1 MSARVRILIMFFPIV
16 FVSCHE
22 TSQYPFALNK
32 AIDYFY
38 IENKNDSVL
47 LMLQVP
53 SLKKQ
58 SKDIQDICQVF
69 SAAAY
74 CEQGKVD
81 TARLIFHRVLPNYSN
96 KELMN
101 WYKSIEGL
109 ILFREN
115 QLTKSYQ
122 VLTSMSEGKYMD
134 KRALALNE
142 RLIAR
147 ILFSLSESDQAIEY
161 IVSSNQ
167 HFKECNLIKGVAI
180 NEKLMGRH
188 YMQIGNFPQA
198 LKSFQFG
205 EKTFQNC
212 NDKIE
217 LFYIYVNLIDYYI
230 ADKDLTKASFYADKC
245 ITEYKGVADN
255 QMQSIISN
263 NLGEIYFLQNKY
275 DQAKKCYEKTLTLSN
290 DYSTAHIRKIHAH
303 VQLSKINL
311 ILKDT
316 EKARFHALEAQKI
329 GEGIKGDKITQ
340 SMIYQR
346 LAESFKGSYPDT
358 SYVYM
363 NKALT
368 SIDSA
373 YYNIAK
379 TSKAFFDAKSDLLN
393 SMCQLKKM
401 EEGVKTRHLIT
412 WLIIIA
418 SILTSFIF
426 FIIYYLQ
433 RSKNNI
439 LRELV
444 RKNLQ
449 IIDDE
454 RKMKELS
461 LKQHGENRK
470 ARKNTDSEKSD
481 VLFNYFVEWLEKDK
495 NYRRKDLTVEV
506 VAKELKTNREYLS
519 RAIND
524 NNFRFNEIINRRRIN
539 EAIRIL
545 SDQNNVMSRYN
556 LSVIAFESGFQSVS
570 VFIDAFKKQTGMTPA
585 EFRGN
590 LQK

>member
-1 MSARVRILIMFFPIV
+1 MNARLHVLIMFFLVI

-22 TSQYPFALNK
+22 EYQYPFALNK
-32 AIDYFY
+32 AIEYFY

-53 SLKKQ
+53 SLQKKP
-58 SKDIQDICQVF
+58 KDIQDACLLF
-69 SAAAY
+69 RAAAY

-81 TARLIFHRVLPNYSN
+81 TARLIFNRIFPTLSN
-96 KELMN
+96 PRLMN
-101 WYKSIEGL
+101 WYKSVEGL
-109 ILFREN
+109 LLFREN
-115 QLTKSYQ
+115 KPAKSYK
-122 VLTSMSEGKYMD
+122 VLTGLPESKYLD
-134 KRALALNE
+134 KRALALNQ

-147 ILFSLSESDQAIEY
+147 ILFSLSESDKAIEY

-167 HFKECNLIKGVAI
+167 HFKECGLIKGVAI

-188 YMQIGNFPQA
+188 YLRIGNFPQA

-205 EKTFQNC
+205 EKTFIEC
-212 NDKIE
+212 DDKIE
-217 LFYIYVNLIDYYI
+217 LFYIYVNLIDYYL
-230 ADKDLTKASFYADKC
+230 ASKDLVNASLYANKC
-245 ITEYKGVADN
+245 IKEYEGTADN
-255 QMQSIISN
+255 QMQSILSN
-263 NLGEIYFLQNKY
+263 NLGEINFIQGKY
-275 DQAKKCYEKTLTLSN
+275 QESKNNYEATLILSQG
-290 DYSTAHIRKIHAH
+290 YTSSHIRRIHAH
-303 VQLSKINL
+303 MQLSKINI
-311 ILKDT
+311 ILKDK

-329 GEGIKGDKITQ
+329 GEEIKDDKITQ
-340 SMIYQR
+340 SLIYQR
-346 LAESFKGSYPDT
+346 LAESFKDTDPEMSYK
-358 SYVYM
+358 YM
-363 NKALT
+363 NMALT

-373 YYNIAK
+373 YQNISK

-393 SMCQLKKM
+393 SMGEIKRK
-401 EEGVKTRHLIT
+401 EESNRKGYFIS
-412 WLIIIA
+412 WMIIILLIFGA
-418 SILTSFIF
+418 SILGV
-426 FIIYYLQ
+426 IYYLQ

-454 RKMKELS
+454 RKMKELFI
-461 LKQHGENRK
+461 KQNSENK
-470 ARKNTDSEKSD
+470 KNRKNTDSEKSEF
-481 VLFNYFVEWLEKDK
+481 LFNNFVDWLEKDK

-524 NNFRFNEIINRRRIN
+524 KNYRFNEIINKRRIN
-539 EAIRIL
+539 EAVQIL

-556 LSVIAFESGFQSVS
+556 LSVIAFECGFQSVS
-570 VFIDAFKKQTGMTPA
+570 VFIDAFKKHTGMTPA

>member
-53 SLKKQ
+53 GLQKQ
-58 SKDIQDICQVF
+58 PKEIQDICQIF
-69 SAAAY
+69 NAAAY

-81 TARLIFHRVLPNYSN
+81 TARVILHRIFPNRSN
-96 KELMN
+96 ERLMN
-101 WYKSIEGL
+101 WYKSVEGL

-115 QLTKSYQ
+115 KLTKSYQ
-122 VLTSMSEGKYMD
+122 VLTSMSEDKHMD

-147 ILFSLSESDQAIEY
+147 ILFSLSESEQAIEY
-161 IVSSNQ
+161 IVSSNR
-167 HFKECNLIKGVAI
+167 HFEECNLKKGIAI

-188 YMQIGNFPQA
+188 YMRIGNFAQA
-198 LKSFQFG
+198 LKSFQFS
-205 EKTFQNC
+205 ENVFQEC
-212 NDKIE
+212 KDKIE
-217 LFYIYVNLIDYYI
+217 LFYIYVNLTDYYL
-230 ADKDLTKASFYADKC
+230 ANKDLANASLYANKC
-245 ITEYKGVADN
+245 ITEYKGVADD

-263 NLGEIYFLQNKY
+263 NLGEINFQQGKY
-275 DQAKKCYEKTLTLSN
+275 KEAEKYYENTLTLPN
-290 DYSTAHIRKIHAH
+290 NYTTAYIRKIHAH
-303 VQLSKINL
+303 VQLSKINA
-311 ILKDT
+311 ILNNV
-316 EKARFHALEAQKI
+316 EKAHFHALEAQKI
-329 GEGIKGDKITQ
+329 GEEIKEDKITQ

-346 LAESFKGSYPDT
+346 LAESFKSSNPDT
-358 SYVYM
+358 SYTYM
-363 NKALT
+363 NKALA
-368 SIDSA
+368 SLDSA

-379 TSKAFFDAKSDLLN
+379 TSKAFFDAKSELLKSTSQLN
-393 SMCQLKKM
+393 QLKEKNR
-401 EEGVKTRHLIT
+401 THRLIT

-418 SILTSFIF
+418 SILTSLIF
-426 FIIYYLQ
+426 FITYSLQ

-454 RKMKELS
+454 RKMKELF
-461 LKQHGENRK
+461 LQQHTENKK
-470 ARKNTDSEKSD
+470 ARKNTDSKKSD
-481 VLFNYFVEWLEKDK
+481 MLFNNFIEWLEKDK

-524 NNFRFNEIINRRRIN
+524 NNFRFNEIINKRRIN

-545 SDQNNVMSRYN
+545 SDPNDVMSRYN
-556 LSVIAFESGFQSVS
+556 LSIIAFESGFQSVS

-590 LQK
+590 VQK